1 MRIFLLIDPPTVTA
15 QETQVAVVRNK
26 PVFYKPEKLKEAK
39 KEIIKHLMPF
49 KPVIPYEGAIEL
61 HVVWLFPKGKRHKH
75 NEWRITK
82 PDTDNLEKLL
92 KDCMTQVG
100 FWKDDA
106 QVVKEVVEKRWS
118 DEPTGISIFIDTLPK
133 IMEVT
138 NEGTSKDNQ

>member
-49 KPVIPYEGAIEL
+49 KPVKPYEGAIEL

-82 PDTDNLEKLL
+82 PDTDNLDKLL

-106 QVVKEVVEKRWS
+106 QVVKELVEKRWS
-118 DEPTGISIFIDTLPK
+118 DEPTGISIQIDTLPK
-133 IMEVT
+133 IMEVV
-138 NEGTSKDNQ
+138 NESTSEDNQ